1 MAGPVLLFCIGATK
15 AGTSWLH
22 RYISNHPQCH
32 MRGIKELHYFD
43 SVEFNDYGTW
53 IADVEG
59 RRDSNLAQLL
69 TVEDAEIR
77 AAKERVAEDAEAWAK
92 VLRQRRPDDAGYLA
106 YLKGGLDGQRLVG
119 DFTPAYA
126 LLPLKRL
133 QEMAVLQD
141 EVRFVYLL
149 RDPVDRVWS
158 HCRMMAKRRA
168 NKPSEIQRR
177 SVNIMRRIY
186 KGKEP
191 EIVRRSDYIGPLE
204 RLREAVRPDQL
215 RVIFYEDLFSEAAIA
230 GLCAFLGIDP
240 APAEFGRKV
249 LRGPDAEMEPGQY
262 EEMRDFLAPQY
273 AYITSRFEQVP
284 ERWTLSL
291 EAAR

>member
-1 MAGPVLLFCIGATK
+1 MAPTLLFCIGATK

-22 RYISNHPQCH
+22 RYVSMHPDCH

-43 SVEFNDYGTW
+43 SVEFDDYDTW

-59 RRDSNLAQLL
+59 RRAANLAQLASIADPDL
-69 TVEDAEIR
+69 RKT
-77 AAKERVAEDAEAWAK
+77 KERVAADAAAWAK
-92 VLRQRRPDDAGYLA
+92 VLRGRRPDDAGYWD
-106 YLKGGLDGQRLVG
+106 YLTGRLNGQKLVG

-126 LLPLKRL
+126 LLPLARL
-133 QEMAVLQD
+133 KAMAGLRPD
-141 EVRFVYLL
+141 VRFVYLL

-177 SVNIMRRIY
+177 SVNIMRRIF

-204 RLREAVRPDQL
+204 RLREAVDPARL
-215 RVIFYEDLFSEAAIA
+215 KVIFYETLFTDAAIA
-230 GLCAFLGIDP
+230 DLCGFLGIAR
-240 APAEFGRKV
+240 APADFGRRV
-249 LRGPDAEMEPGQY
+249 LRGPEARMEPGQY
-262 EEMRDFLAPQY
+262 EEMRAFLAPQY
-273 AYITSRFEQVP
+273 DYVAGHFDNLP
-284 ERWTLSL
+284 ARWNLGM
-291 EAAR
+291 EAAQ

>member
-1 MAGPVLLFCIGATK
+1 MTAPTLLFCIGATK

-22 RYISNHPQCH
+22 RYISAHPRCH

-59 RRDSNLAQLL
+59 RRDNNLTQLL
-69 TVEDAEIR
+69 TEEDPQIR
-77 AAKERVAEDAEAWAK
+77 RAKTRVAEDAEAWAG
-92 VLRQRRPDDAGYLA
+92 VLRQHRQDDAAYLA
-106 YLKGGLDGQRLVG
+106 YLHGGLGDESVVG

-126 LLPLKRL
+126 LLPLARL
-133 QEMAVLQD
+133 REMAELQP

-204 RLREAVRPDQL
+204 RLREAVAPEQL
-215 RVIFYEDLFSEAAIA
+215 KVVFYEDLFTDAAIA
-230 GLCAFLGIDP
+230 DICAFLGIDP
-240 APAEFGRKV
+240 VPAEFGRRV
-249 LRGPDAEMEPGQY
+249 LRGPEAQMEPGQF
-262 EEMRDFLAPQY
+262 EEMRAFLAPQY
-273 AYITSRFEQVP
+273 DYVAGAFERIP
-284 ERWTLSL
+284 ARWTLDM
-291 EAAR
+291 EAAQ

>member
-1 MAGPVLLFCIGATK
+1 MAPVLLFCIGATK

-22 RYISNHPQCH
+22 RFISNHPEAH

-43 SVEFNDYGTW
+43 SVEFNDYDTW

-59 RRDSNLAQLL
+59 RRDNNLSQLE
-69 TVEDAEIR
+69 TVTDPAIR
-77 AAKERVAEDAEAWAK
+77 AAKERVAADAEDWAR
-92 VLRQRRPDDAGYLA
+92 VLRRKRRDDAA
-106 YLKGGLDGQRLVG
+106 YLDYLTGGLDGQRVVG

-126 LLPLKRL
+126 LLPMGRL
-133 QEMAVLQD
+133 GEMARMA
-141 EVRFVYLL
+141 EAVRFIYIL

-204 RLREAVRPDQL
+204 RLREAVPADQ
-215 RVIFYEDLFSEAAIA
+215 VKVMFYEDLFTEDAVAEIC
-230 GLCAFLGIDP
+230 GFLGIAP
-240 APAEFGRKV
+240 APAEFGRRV
-249 LRGPDAEMEPGQY
+249 LRGPDAEMEPGQF
-262 EEMRDFLAPQY
+262 EEMRAFLAPQY
-273 AYITSRFEQVP
+273 DYVASRFDHVP
-284 ERWTLSL
+284 ERWNQSK
-291 EAAR
+291 EAA